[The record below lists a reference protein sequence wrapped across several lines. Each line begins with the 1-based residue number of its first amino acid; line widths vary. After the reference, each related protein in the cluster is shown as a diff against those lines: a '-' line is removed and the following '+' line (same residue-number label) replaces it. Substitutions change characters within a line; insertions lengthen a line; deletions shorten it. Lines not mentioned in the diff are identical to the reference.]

1 MVRYLSIKIRKA
13 TIDDIQGITI
23 IYNEAIK
30 NTVSTFDTEEET
42 ISKQKKWFKEH
53 GPKNPI
59 IVAEQD
65 MDIVGWTALSK
76 YSTKCAYSDFAEIS
90 LYIKK
95 EKQGQNIGKKLI
107 KKIVEE
113 GKKAGLHALIAQI
126 TERNKISIHLHE
138 SVGFHHV
145 GVLKEA
151 GFKFGKRLD
160 VYLMEKIYK

>member
-1 MVRYLSIKIRKA
+1 MVKYLPVKIRKA

-30 NTVSTFDTEEET
+30 NTISTFDTEEKT
-42 ISKQKKWFKEH
+42 IDEQKKWFKEH
-53 GPKNPI
+53 GSKNPL
-59 IVAEQD
+59 IVAEKD
-65 MDIVGWTALSK
+65 RDIVGWAALSK

-95 EKQGQNIGKKLI
+95 EKQEQGIGKQLI

-113 GKKAGLHALIAQI
+113 GKKAGLHALIARI
-126 TERNKISIHLHE
+126 TDGNKTSIYLHE
-138 SVGFHHV
+138 MVGFHHV
-145 GVLKEA
+145 GILKEA

>member
-1 MVRYLSIKIRKA
+1 MSIEIRKA
-13 TIDDIQGITI
+13 TIDDIQGIMI
-23 IYNEAIK
+23 IYNESIK
-30 NTVSTFDTEEET
+30 NTVSTFDTEEKT
-42 ISKQKKWFKEH
+42 IEGQKKWFKKH

-59 IVAEQD
+59 IVAEQG
-65 MDIVGWTALSK
+65 MDIVGWAALSK

-90 LYIKK
+90 LYIQN
-95 EKQGQNIGKKLI
+95 EKQGQGIGKQLM
-107 KKIVEE
+107 KKIIEE
-113 GKKAGLHALIAQI
+113 GEKAGLHAIIARI
-126 TERNKISIHLHE
+126 TEGNKISIYLHE